1 MIAVEYLNNDFPEGT
16 IIQVKI
22 RNTQVTQLVRTLK
35 CTVNI
40 KLYFSAIQNS
50 CIQTFCLHR
59 S

>member
-50 CIQTFCLHR
+50 CI
-59 S
+59 